1 MLKENVIRNFDSGI
15 VEYSEFIDQIK
26 KSTQK
31 GYDVFIGTDS
41 QVIKMKLSIVTC
53 VCLYKIGTGKSQIF
67 YVKNRLPAKNHPTL
81 RSRML
86 FEAYKSLEA
95 ALEIDPYTAGKLTVH
110 LDIGSDFKK
119 CKTAKFQKELQILVR
134 SQGFGCEVKPNSW
147 ASSAVADRF
156 TKS

>member
-1 MLKENVIRNFDSGI
+1 MLKEGVIRDFNSGTI
-15 VEYSEFIDQIK
+15 EYDDFIKQVDAL
-26 KSTQK
+26 SLE

-41 QVIKMKLSIVTC
+41 QAIKTKLSIVTC
-53 VCLYKIGTGKSQIF
+53 VCLYKNSTGSQIF
-67 YVKNRLPAKNHPTL
+67 YVKKRLPAKNYPTL

-95 ALEIDPYTAGKLTVH
+95 ALEVDPYAAGRLTVH

-119 CKTAKFQKELQILVR
+119 CKTAQFQKEFQLLVR

>member
-1 MLKENVIRNFDSGI
+1 MLKENIIRDFNNGE
-15 VEYSEFIDQIK
+15 VEYSDFINQVK
-26 KSTQK
+26 EATLN

-41 QVIKMKLSIVTC
+41 QVIKTKLSIVTC
-53 VCLYKIGTGKSQIF
+53 VCLYKAGTGKSQIF
-67 YVKNRLPAKNHPTL
+67 YVKNRLPAKNYPTL

-95 ALEIDPYTAGKLTVH
+95 ALEVDPHAAGKLTVH

-119 CKTAKFQKELQILVR
+119 CRTAKFQKELQILVR

-156 TKS
+156 TKT

>member
-1 MLKENVIRNFDSGI
+1 MLKENVIRNFDNGTI
-15 VEYSEFIDQIK
+15 EYDDLVKRIEK
-26 KSTQK
+26 LTLE

-41 QVIKMKLSIVTC
+41 QVIKTKLSIVTC
-53 VCLYKIGTGKSQIF
+53 VCLYKNGTGKSQIF
-67 YVKNRLPAKNHPTL
+67 YVKNRLPAKNYPTL

-95 ALEIDPYTAGKLTVH
+95 ALDVDPYAAGRLTVH

-119 CKTAKFQKELQILVR
+119 CKTAKFKKELQILVR
-134 SQGFGCEVKPNSW
+134 SQGLGCEVKPNSW

-156 TKS
+156 TKT

>member
-67 YVKNRLPAKNHPTL
+67 YVKNCMKKILKSVL
-81 RSRML
+81 L
-86 FEAYKSLEA
+86 FH
-95 ALEIDPYTAGKLTVH
+95 I
-110 LDIGSDFKK
+110 I
-119 CKTAKFQKELQILVR
+119 ILL
-134 SQGFGCEVKPNSW
+134 KY
-147 ASSAVADRF
+147 
-156 TKS
+156 